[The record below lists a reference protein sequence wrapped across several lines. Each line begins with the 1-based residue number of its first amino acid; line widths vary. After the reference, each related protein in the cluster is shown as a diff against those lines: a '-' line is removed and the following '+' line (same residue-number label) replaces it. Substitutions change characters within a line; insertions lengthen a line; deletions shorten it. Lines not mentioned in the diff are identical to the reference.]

1 MINSEPK
8 ARVGGDARA
17 VKFSYNIDR
26 VLADL
31 ARSEIDFRPGF
42 PRNKC
47 GVRAL
52 FVSDT

>member
-1 MINSEPK
+1 MIDSEPK

-31 ARSEIDFRPGF
+31 VHPEID
-42 PRNKC
+42 
-47 GVRAL
+47 
-52 FVSDT
+52 S